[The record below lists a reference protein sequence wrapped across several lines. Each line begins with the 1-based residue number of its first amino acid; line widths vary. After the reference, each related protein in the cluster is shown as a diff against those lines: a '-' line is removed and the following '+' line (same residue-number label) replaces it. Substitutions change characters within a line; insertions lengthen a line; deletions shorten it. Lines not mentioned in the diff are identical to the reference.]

1 MRLNQP
7 IIGMAPTRTGNG
19 YWLLARDGG
28 VFSFGDAQFWGSTG
42 AMRLNAPII
51 SMATAPGGNG
61 YWLIGRDG
69 GIFSFNVPFHGSVP
83 GTGVCTMPVGMQVRP
98 TLTGRGYYV
107 LGAAA
112 RSTRSATRRSSERL
126 RSAAG
131 TSHRT
136 WRSGP

>member
-83 GTGVCTMPVGMQVRP
+83 GTGVCTC
-98 TLTGRGYYV
+98 
-107 LGAAA
+107 
-112 RSTRSATRRSSERL
+112 
-126 RSAAG
+126 
-131 TSHRT
+131 
-136 WRSGP
+136 RSGCRSGRR